1 MKKLLFLILGLF
13 NFIISYSEY
22 QYMTFFNMNEGVG
35 KVIFS
40 DNKEKFLNNLS
51 NITPYI
57 LVDKNLGNVLGID
70 FKNIE
75 KRIYTDELK
84 VILDGNI
91 VVNAE
96 VYSREEQLTD
106 IHYGEIVTLTFK
118 NNGLDILN
126 KIAKSKKVEIEFKS
140 DLGKVTVFL
149 TNQEKEILNNTIK
162 EYERSLKNE
171 KANITLQFL
180 LYALAINVNL
190 WYTFSV

>member
-126 KIAKSKKVEIEFKS
+126 KIVKSKKAEIEFKS

-162 EYERSLKNE
+162 EYERSLK
-171 KANITLQFL
+171 K
-180 LYALAINVNL
+180 
-190 WYTFSV
+190 

>member
-84 VILDGNI
+84 VILDGKLTFKFYFVFSFLFLIFAPKFAFLSLIINK
-91 VVNAE
+91 
-96 VYSREEQLTD
+96 LTD

-126 KIAKSKKVEIEFKS
+126 KIAKSKKVKIEFKS

-162 EYERSLKNE
+162 EYERSLKKWKN
-171 KANITLQFL
+171 
-180 LYALAINVNL
+180 
-190 WYTFSV
+190 

>member
-162 EYERSLKNE
+162 EYERSLKKWKN
-171 KANITLQFL
+171 
-180 LYALAINVNL
+180 
-190 WYTFSV
+190 

>member
-140 DLGKVTVFL
+140 DLGKVIVFL

-162 EYERSLKNE
+162 EYERSLK
-171 KANITLQFL
+171 K
-180 LYALAINVNL
+180 
-190 WYTFSV
+190 

>member
-35 KVIFS
+35 KVVFS

-57 LVDKNLGNVLGID
+57 LVDKNWGNVLGID

-162 EYERSLKNE
+162 EYERSLK
-171 KANITLQFL
+171 K
-180 LYALAINVNL
+180 
-190 WYTFSV
+190 

>member
-126 KIAKSKKVEIEFKS
+126 KIAKSKNVEIEFKS

-162 EYERSLKNE
+162 EYERSLK
-171 KANITLQFL
+171 K
-180 LYALAINVNL
+180 
-190 WYTFSV
+190 WKS

>member
-13 NFIISYSEY
+13 NFIISYSGY

-126 KIAKSKKVEIEFKS
+126 KIAKSKKVKIEFKS

-162 EYERSLKNE
+162 EYERSLK
-171 KANITLQFL
+171 K
-180 LYALAINVNL
+180 
-190 WYTFSV
+190 WKS

>member
-1 MKKLLFLILGLF
+1 MKKILFLILGLF

-162 EYERSLKNE
+162 EYERSLK
-171 KANITLQFL
+171 K
-180 LYALAINVNL
+180 
-190 WYTFSV
+190 

>member
-84 VILDGNI
+84 VILDENI

-126 KIAKSKKVEIEFKS
+126 KIAKSKKVKIEFKS

-162 EYERSLKNE
+162 EYERSLK
-171 KANITLQFL
+171 K
-180 LYALAINVNL
+180 
-190 WYTFSV
+190 

>member
-126 KIAKSKKVEIEFKS
+126 KIAKSKKVKIEFKS

-162 EYERSLKNE
+162 EYERSLKKWKN
-171 KANITLQFL
+171 
-180 LYALAINVNL
+180 
-190 WYTFSV
+190 

>member
-1 MKKLLFLILGLF
+1 MKRLLFLILGLF

-84 VILDGNI
+84 VILDENI

-126 KIAKSKKVEIEFKS
+126 KIAKSKKVKIEFKS

-162 EYERSLKNE
+162 EYERSLK
-171 KANITLQFL
+171 K
-180 LYALAINVNL
+180 
-190 WYTFSV
+190 

>member
-84 VILDGNI
+84 VILDENI

-162 EYERSLKNE
+162 EYERSLK
-171 KANITLQFL
+171 K
-180 LYALAINVNL
+180 
-190 WYTFSV
+190 

>member
-162 EYERSLKNE
+162 
-171 KANITLQFL
+171 
-180 LYALAINVNL
+180 
-190 WYTFSV
+190 

>member
-1 MKKLLFLILGLF
+1 MKKILFLILGLF

-57 LVDKNLGNVLGID
+57 LVDKNLENVLGID

-126 KIAKSKKVEIEFKS
+126 KIAKSKKVKIEFKS

-162 EYERSLKNE
+162 EYERSLK
-171 KANITLQFL
+171 K
-180 LYALAINVNL
+180 
-190 WYTFSV
+190 

>member
-162 EYERSLKNE
+162 EYERSLK
-171 KANITLQFL
+171 K
-180 LYALAINVNL
+180 
-190 WYTFSV
+190 WKS

>member
-1 MKKLLFLILGLF
+1 MKKILFLILGLF

-40 DNKEKFLNNLS
+40 DNKEIFLNNLS

-126 KIAKSKKVEIEFKS
+126 KIAKSKNVEIEFKS

-162 EYERSLKNE
+162 EYERSLK
-171 KANITLQFL
+171 K
-180 LYALAINVNL
+180 
-190 WYTFSV
+190 

>member
-126 KIAKSKKVEIEFKS
+126 KIAKSKKVKIEFKS

-162 EYERSLKNE
+162 EYERSLK
-171 KANITLQFL
+171 K
-180 LYALAINVNL
+180 
-190 WYTFSV
+190 

>member
-22 QYMTFFNMNEGVG
+22 QYMTFFNMNEGVE

-40 DNKEKFLNNLS
+40 DNKEIFLNNLS

-126 KIAKSKKVEIEFKS
+126 KIAKSKNVEIEFKS

-162 EYERSLKNE
+162 EYERSLK
-171 KANITLQFL
+171 K
-180 LYALAINVNL
+180 
-190 WYTFSV
+190 

>member
-22 QYMTFFNMNEGVG
+22 QYITFFNMNEGVG

-57 LVDKNLGNVLGID
+57 LMDKNLGNVLGID

-162 EYERSLKNE
+162 EYEKSLK
-171 KANITLQFL
+171 K
-180 LYALAINVNL
+180 
-190 WYTFSV
+190 

>member
-118 NNGLDILN
+118 NNWLDILN

-162 EYERSLKNE
+162 EYERSLK
-171 KANITLQFL
+171 K
-180 LYALAINVNL
+180 
-190 WYTFSV
+190 WKS

>member
-162 EYERSLKNE
+162 EYERSLK
-171 KANITLQFL
+171 K
-180 LYALAINVNL
+180 
-190 WYTFSV
+190 

>member
-1 MKKLLFLILGLF
+1 
-13 NFIISYSEY
+13 
-22 QYMTFFNMNEGVG
+22 MTFFNMNEGVG

-57 LVDKNLGNVLGID
+57 LVDKNLGNFLGID

-126 KIAKSKKVEIEFKS
+126 KIAKSKKVKIEFKS

-162 EYERSLKNE
+162 EYERSLK
-171 KANITLQFL
+171 K
-180 LYALAINVNL
+180 
-190 WYTFSV
+190 

>member
-57 LVDKNLGNVLGID
+57 LVDKNLENVLGID

-162 EYERSLKNE
+162 EYERSLK
-171 KANITLQFL
+171 K
-180 LYALAINVNL
+180 
-190 WYTFSV
+190 

>member
-1 MKKLLFLILGLF
+1 
-13 NFIISYSEY
+13 
-22 QYMTFFNMNEGVG
+22 MTFFNMNEGVG

-57 LVDKNLGNVLGID
+57 LVDKNLGNFLGID

-126 KIAKSKKVEIEFKS
+126 KIAKSKKVKIEFKS
-140 DLGKVTVFL
+140 DLWKVTVFL

-162 EYERSLKNE
+162 EYERSLKKWKN
-171 KANITLQFL
+171 
-180 LYALAINVNL
+180 
-190 WYTFSV
+190 

>member
-40 DNKEKFLNNLS
+40 DNKEKILNNLS

-162 EYERSLKNE
+162 EYERSLK
-171 KANITLQFL
+171 K
-180 LYALAINVNL
+180 
-190 WYTFSV
+190 

>member
-126 KIAKSKKVEIEFKS
+126 KIAKSKNVEIEFKS

-162 EYERSLKNE
+162 EYERSLK
-171 KANITLQFL
+171 K
-180 LYALAINVNL
+180 
-190 WYTFSV
+190 

>member
-22 QYMTFFNMNEGVG
+22 QYMTFFNMNEEVG

-84 VILDGNI
+84 VILDGKI

-126 KIAKSKKVEIEFKS
+126 KISKSKKVEIEFKS
-140 DLGKVTVFL
+140 DLEKVIVFL

-162 EYERSLKNE
+162 EYERSLK
-171 KANITLQFL
+171 K
-180 LYALAINVNL
+180 
-190 WYTFSV
+190 

>member
-40 DNKEKFLNNLS
+40 DNKEKILNNLS

-162 EYERSLKNE
+162 EYERSLK
-171 KANITLQFL
+171 K
-180 LYALAINVNL
+180 
-190 WYTFSV
+190 WKS

>member
-57 LVDKNLGNVLGID
+57 LVDKNLENVLGID

-162 EYERSLKNE
+162 EYERSLK
-171 KANITLQFL
+171 K
-180 LYALAINVNL
+180 
-190 WYTFSV
+190 WKS

>member
-1 MKKLLFLILGLF
+1 MKKILFLILGLF

-162 EYERSLKNE
+162 EYERSLKKWKN
-171 KANITLQFL
+171 
-180 LYALAINVNL
+180 
-190 WYTFSV
+190 

>member
-91 VVNAE
+91 VINAE

-140 DLGKVTVFL
+140 DLGKVIVFL

-162 EYERSLKNE
+162 EYERSLK
-171 KANITLQFL
+171 K
-180 LYALAINVNL
+180 
-190 WYTFSV
+190 

>member
-162 EYERSLKNE
+162 EYERNLK
-171 KANITLQFL
+171 K
-180 LYALAINVNL
+180 
-190 WYTFSV
+190 